1 MVSYENNDRSNQ
13 KHLLLIE
20 GVNSVNMTKDE
31 RLSQIL
37 EMIEWIAALDL
48 DHKLPVSNNNDRFD
62 AISLGLNMLS
72 EELKDNVVEKEQLDK
87 TNKKLEQFAYSTAH
101 DLKSPL
107 NSLSGL
113 VFLLANTVS
122 EENNDARDLIVKIA
136 STVDKMKNLVHGILE
151 YSVVADPTEMKSEI
165 NLEEIVNE
173 IIETDRYEDDITVR
187 VDHFDNKIE
196 FNRTILLRV
205 LRNLISN
212 AVKYCD
218 KPTCEIDIK
227 VEEKDN
233 KAVISVMDNG
243 PGIPFEEKDKIFELF
258 HKYDPDGKHESQG
271 IGLATVKNLL
281 ESTGEDIWVESEQG
295 KGSNFYFTIGVN
307 NDRINELK

>member
-1 MVSYENNDRSNQ
+1 MS
-13 KHLLLIE
+13 
-20 GVNSVNMTKDE
+20 KDE

-37 EMIEWIAALDL
+37 EMIERIAALDL
-48 DHKLPVSNNNDRFD
+48 DHKLPVSKNNDRLD

-72 EELKDNVVEKEQLDK
+72 EELKDNTVEKEQLDK

-113 VFLLANTVS
+113 VYLLANTVS
-122 EENNDARDLIVKIA
+122 EENSDAQDIIVKIA

-151 YSVVADPTEMKSEI
+151 YSVVADPTELKSEV
-165 NLEEIVNE
+165 NLKEIVNE
-173 IIETDRYEDDITVR
+173 IIETDRYEDNITIR
-187 VDHFDNKIE
+187 VDHFEKKIE
-196 FNRTILLRV
+196 FNRTILLRI

-218 KPTCEIDIK
+218 KPNCEIKIK
-227 VEEKDN
+227 VTEKEN
-233 KAVISVMDNG
+233 KAVISVIDNG
-243 PGIPFEEKDKIFELF
+243 PGIPFDEKDKIFELF
-258 HKYDPDGKHESQG
+258 HKYDPEGTHESQG

-281 ESTGEDIWVESEQG
+281 QSTGEDIWVESKEG

-307 NDRINELK
+307 DNIK